1 MKKFF
6 FIAAAALA
14 LAGCSKS
21 ETPAQQDSCSTE
33 NCAYQS
39 ILTRT
44 SVRQWDMDRTVSAD
58 TVDMIL
64 RAAMSAPTAMNKQ
77 PWAFVVLTE
86 RAVLDSVATCLP
98 WSGLNNAPIA
108 IITCAD
114 MSKVCDGETV
124 DRGFWIQDVP
134 PPLKISFSPLTP
146 SASVLCGPACTPT
159 WSASMAFANVFR
171 FLKTSFLWQ
180 PCLSATLPA
189 TTSPKTNT
197 PPPTSTIT
205 AGLLFN
211 NSLTSPPIKQT
222 A

>member
-14 LAGCSKS
+14 LAGCSKT

-114 MSKVCDGETV
+114 MSKV
-124 DRGFWIQDVP
+124 
-134 PPLKISFSPLTP
+134 
-146 SASVLCGPACTPT
+146 
-159 WSASMAFANVFR
+159 
-171 FLKTSFLWQ
+171 
-180 PCLSATLPA
+180 
-189 TTSPKTNT
+189 
-197 PPPTSTIT
+197 
-205 AGLLFN
+205 
-211 NSLTSPPIKQT
+211 
-222 A
+222 

>member
-14 LAGCSKS
+14 LAGCSKT

-64 RAAMSAPTAMNKQ
+64 RAVMSAPTAMNKQ

-124 DRGFWIQDVP
+124 DRGFWIQDVSAATENLLLAAHALGLGAVWTGVYP
-134 PPLKISFSPLTP
+134 DMERVNGVRQRLSLPENIIPLAAVPFGYPAGDNQPKDKYTP
-146 SASVLCGPACTPT
+146 
-159 WSASMAFANVFR
+159 ANIHYNG
-171 FLKTSFLWQ
+171 W
-180 PCLSATLPA
+180 
-189 TTSPKTNT
+189 NT
-197 PPPTSTIT
+197 V
-205 AGLLFN
+205 
-211 NSLTSPPIKQT
+211 Q
-222 A
+222 